1 MATFGIEEEFLLVD
15 PATGLPT
22 PRAAEMSQ
30 ALAAAPAVPPP
41 GIPAPSGQAEFLAC
55 QLETSTVICETL
67 DEAAES
73 LLSARTAI
81 ARAAAETGTGVVLSG
96 AAPRIADAP
105 AEVSGT
111 ERYLAM
117 GALTGA
123 VAGEHYLNGTH
134 VHVAVP
140 NRESGIAALNA
151 LRPWLSTLAALG
163 ANSPFWRGRDT
174 SFASWRLIHYRRWSV
189 QGCPPEFADAADYER
204 RLARLLASDAVL
216 DAGHIGWA
224 ARLSQ
229 RYPTVEVRVSDA
241 QLEAADSVLLAA
253 LVRGL
258 VLTAGMEPDTPP
270 EPELLDAGLWQ
281 AARYGLGGRLMG
293 ALGDSAAAA
302 DQVGALVEHIRPSLE
317 DSGDLDYVL
326 AGVQRLLASG
336 TGADRQRSAYASAGW
351 EGLARLYGQAL
362 TAEA

>member
-15 PATGLPT
+15 PVTGLPA
-22 PRAAEMSQ
+22 PRAAEISQ
-30 ALAAAPAVPPP
+30 ALAAAAE
-41 GIPAPSGQAEFLAC
+41 ALPSGTPVALGQAEFLAC
-55 QLETSTVICETL
+55 QLETSTVICQTL
-67 DEAAES
+67 EEAAQS
-73 LLSARTAI
+73 LLNARTAI
-81 ARAAAETGTGVVLSG
+81 AGAAAAAGVGVVLSG
-96 AAPRIADAP
+96 AAPRIADSP

-111 ERYLAM
+111 DRYQAM

-123 VAGEHYLNGTH
+123 VAEEHYLNGTH

-140 NRESGIAALNA
+140 DRDTGIAALNK

-189 QGCPPEFADAADYER
+189 QGCPPEFADAADYDR
-204 RLARLLASDAVL
+204 RLARLLDSDAVL
-216 DAGHIGWA
+216 DAGHVGWA

-229 RYPTVEVRVSDA
+229 RYPTVEVRVGDA

-258 VLTAGMEPDTPP
+258 VLTAAVPGSTP

-293 ALGDSAAAA
+293 VLGNSAAAA
-302 DQVGALVEHIRPSLE
+302 DQAGALLEHIRPALE
-317 DSGDLDYVL
+317 ENGDLDYVR
-326 AGVQRLLASG
+326 AGVQRLLVSG
-336 TGADRQRSAYASAGW
+336 TGAERQRAAYTSGGW
-351 EGLARLYGQAL
+351 DGLAGLYAEAL
-362 TAEA
+362 TAGA

>member
-15 PATGLPT
+15 PATGLPA
-22 PRAAEMSQ
+22 PRAAEISR
-30 ALAAAPAVPPP
+30 ALAAAPEVLPP
-41 GIPAPSGQAEFLAC
+41 GTPVPVGQAEFLAC
-55 QLETSTVICETL
+55 QLETSTVICQTL
-67 DEAAES
+67 DEAAQS
-73 LLSARTAI
+73 LLNARTAI
-81 ARAAAETGTGVVLSG
+81 AGAAAAAGIGVVLSG
-96 AAPRIADAP
+96 AAPRIADSP

-111 ERYLAM
+111 ERYQAM
-117 GALTGA
+117 GTLTGA
-123 VAGEHYLNGTH
+123 VAEEHYLNGTH

-140 NRESGIAALNA
+140 DRDTGIAALNK

-174 SFASWRLIHYRRWSV
+174 SFSSWRLIHYRRWSV
-189 QGCPPEFADAADYER
+189 QGCPPEFADAADYDR
-204 RLARLLASDAVL
+204 RLARLLDSDAVL

-229 RYPTVEVRVSDA
+229 RYPTVEVRVGDA

-258 VLTAGMEPDTPP
+258 VLTAAAPGSTP

-293 ALGDSAAAA
+293 VLGNSAAAA
-302 DQVGALVEHIRPSLE
+302 DQAGALLEHIGPALE
-317 DSGDLDYVL
+317 ENGDLEYVR
-326 AGVQRLLASG
+326 AGVARLLDSG
-336 TGADRQRSAYASAGW
+336 TGAERQRAAYTSGGW
-351 EGLARLYGQAL
+351 DGLTGLYGQAL
-362 TAEA
+362 TAGA

>member
-15 PATGLPT
+15 PVTGLPA
-22 PRAAEMSQ
+22 PRAAEV
-30 ALAAAPAVPPP
+30 AGILAAAPAA
-41 GIPAPSGQAEFLAC
+41 IPAGAPLPFGQAEFLAC
-55 QLETSTVICETL
+55 QLETNTVICETVE
-67 DEAAES
+67 EAAAS
-73 LLSARTAI
+73 LLEARTAV
-81 ARAAAETGTGVVLSG
+81 AGAAAAAGVGVVLSG
-96 AAPRIADAP
+96 AAPRIAESP

-111 ERYLAM
+111 ERYQAM
-117 GALTGA
+117 GELTGA

-140 NRESGIAALNA
+140 DREAGIAALNK

-163 ANSPFWRGRDT
+163 GNSPFWRGRDT

-189 QGCPPEFADAADYER
+189 QGCPPEFVDAADYDR
-204 RLARLLASDAVL
+204 RMARLLDSDAVL

-229 RYPTVEVRVSDA
+229 RYPTVEVRVGDT

-258 VLTAGMEPDTPP
+258 VLTATAAPGPVPD
-270 EPELLDAGLWQ
+270 PELLDAGLWQ

-293 ALGDSAAAA
+293 VLGDSATAG
-302 DQVGALVEHIRPSLE
+302 DQVEALLEHIRPSLE
-317 DSGDLDYVL
+317 DNGDLDYVRD
-326 AGVQRLLASG
+326 GVQRMLVSG
-336 TGADRQRSAYASAGW
+336 TGAARQRAAYASGGW
-351 EGLARLYGQAL
+351 TGLAGLFESAL
-362 TAEA
+362 TAGA

>member
-55 QLETSTVICETL
+55 QLETSTVVCETVE
-67 DEAAES
+67 EAAAS
-73 LLSARTAI
+73 LLTARSAV
-81 ARAAAETGTGVVLSG
+81 AAAAAAAGIGVVVSG
-96 AAPRIADAP
+96 AAPRIPDSP
-105 AEVSGT
+105 AEITGSG
-111 ERYLAM
+111 RYQAM

-123 VAGEHYLNGTH
+123 VAEEHYLNGTH

-140 NRESGIAALNA
+140 DRETGIAALNK

-189 QGCPPEFADAADYER
+189 QGCPPEFADAADYDR
-204 RLARLLASDAVL
+204 RLARLLDSDAVL

-229 RYPTVEVRVSDA
+229 RYPTVEVRVGDA

-258 VLTAGMEPDTPP
+258 VLTAAAPGSVP

-293 ALGDSAAAA
+293 ILGDSAAAA
-302 DQVGALVEHIRPSLE
+302 DQVGALLEHIRPSLE

-326 AGVQRLLASG
+326 AGVQRMLVSG
-336 TGADRQRSAYASAGW
+336 TGAERQRAAYTAGGW
-351 EGLARLYGQAL
+351 EGLAGVYQSAL
-362 TAEA
+362 TAGA

>member
-15 PATGLPT
+15 PATGFPA
-22 PRAAEMSQ
+22 PRAAEISR
-30 ALAAAPAVPPP
+30 ALAAAPAVLPP
-41 GIPAPSGQAEFLAC
+41 GTPAPAGQAEFLAC
-55 QLETSTVICETL
+55 QLETSTVICETVE
-67 DEAAES
+67 EAAAS

-81 ARAAAETGTGVVLSG
+81 AGAVTEAGIGVVLSG
-96 AAPRIADAP
+96 AAPRIADSP

-111 ERYLAM
+111 ERYQAM
-117 GALTGA
+117 GSLTGA

-134 VHVAVP
+134 VHVGVP
-140 NRESGIAALNA
+140 DRETGIAALNR
-151 LRPWLSTLAALG
+151 LRPWLSTLAALSG
-163 ANSPFWRGRDT
+163 NSPFWRGRDT

-189 QGCPPEFADAADYER
+189 QGCPPEFADAADYDR
-204 RLARLLASDAVL
+204 RLARLLDSDAVL

-229 RYPTVEVRVSDA
+229 RYPTVEVRVGDA

-258 VLTAGMEPDTPP
+258 VLTATAAPGPAP

-293 ALGDSAAAA
+293 ALGDSSAAA
-302 DQVGALVEHIRPSLE
+302 DQVGMLLEHIRPALE
-317 DSGDLDYVL
+317 DSGDLDYVHR
-326 AGVQRLLASG
+326 GVQRMLVSG
-336 TGADRQRSAYASAGW
+336 TGAERQRAAYASGGW
-351 EGLARLYGQAL
+351 DGLTSLFGSAL